1 MLPLPRERLAKLRW
15 NVDIAR
21 STTPLE
27 TVISFMREKSKF
39 RCCRT
44 SNCADVG
51 INYEMAFVDLR
62 SLRRQR
68 VVNKFRMEFWKDYRE
83 NSFQGMKI
91 IQVGAIRISFCR
103 MSKSSWLYL
112 WFWYLKLNRLMSEV
126 QVSGL
131 KFMNS
136 RIKERFKSFGYSMQI
151 F

>member
-1 MLPLPRERLAKLRW
+1 MLFEEHHPPSFYRPSLPLVAVASRKVGEVAV

-68 VVNKFRMEFWKDYRE
+68 VVNKFRMGFWKDYRE

-112 WFWYLKLNRLMSEV
+112 
-126 QVSGL
+126 
-131 KFMNS
+131 
-136 RIKERFKSFGYSMQI
+136 
-151 F
+151 